1 MVFSDKRKLYK
12 EIYKNYYEKQTKN
25 LLNKYIQIIKDY
37 ESKIIFSVENL
48 KRHFSKTDYKVIKFE
63 IMQNFIEQKGAI
75 DNFEFFNK
83 FDQLSS
89 DKQKDPLLELK
100 KLKINNLILENLL
113 YEYQVNLMKNND
125 EDPWILVNEQ
135 NIYKEDYRKKRL
147 SYFLFS
153 FTLINMMSIFGLK
166 IKNRVSKE
174 N

>member
-1 MVFSDKRKLYK
+1 
-12 EIYKNYYEKQTKN
+12 
-25 LLNKYIQIIKDY
+25 
-37 ESKIIFSVENL
+37 
-48 KRHFSKTDYKVIKFE
+48 
-63 IMQNFIEQKGAI
+63 MQNFIEKKGAI

-89 DKQKDPLLELK
+89 DKQEEIFLELK

-113 YEYQVNLMKNND
+113 YEYQVNLIKNNY
-125 EDPWILVNEQ
+125 EDPWILVNQQ

-153 FTLINMMSIFGLK
+153 LTLINMISIFGLK
-166 IKNRVSKE
+166 IKNQFFKE